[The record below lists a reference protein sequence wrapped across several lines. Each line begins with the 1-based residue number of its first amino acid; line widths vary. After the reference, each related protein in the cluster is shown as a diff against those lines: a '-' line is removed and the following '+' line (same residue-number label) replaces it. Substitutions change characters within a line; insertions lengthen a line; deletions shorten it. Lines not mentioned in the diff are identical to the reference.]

1 MLPEPDIRREEDA
14 MARADTPYR
23 TGTGAMNLDSKG
35 KVNSFR
41 KKSQNRDT
49 YNTFRRKSN
58 GGMGG

>member
-1 MLPEPDIRREEDA
+1 